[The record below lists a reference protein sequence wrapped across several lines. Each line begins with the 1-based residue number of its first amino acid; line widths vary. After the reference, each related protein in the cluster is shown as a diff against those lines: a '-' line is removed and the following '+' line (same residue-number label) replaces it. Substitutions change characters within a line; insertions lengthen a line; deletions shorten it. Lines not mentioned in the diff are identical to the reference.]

1 MSFVF
6 KWMELDI
13 KLLSEISQVQK
24 AQFCMFSLICEPT
37 LIWKMVVIMIIM
49 GHECERGVVLGSIN
63 MRGMVKRKTTEMEED
78 QNTLHVCG

>member
-1 MSFVF
+1 
-6 KWMELDI
+6 MELDI

-24 AQFCMFSLICEPT
+24 AHISEPT
-37 LIWKMVVIMIIM
+37 LIWMMVVIMIIM
-49 GHECERGVVLGSIN
+49 GHECERGVVLGLIN